1 MEQKSD
7 PRTRNWFMMNSPFP
21 TIALSAAYI
30 ITVKVSI
37 YLLRRTSL
45 ISIFAYINLLWSST
59 DYRSEIDGESK
70 ANQREKAS
78 ILL

>member
-1 MEQKSD
+1 MDILSRIYGGWRYIMEQKSD

-45 ISIFAYINLLWSST
+45 ISIFAYINLL
-59 DYRSEIDGESK
+59 
-70 ANQREKAS
+70 
-78 ILL
+78 